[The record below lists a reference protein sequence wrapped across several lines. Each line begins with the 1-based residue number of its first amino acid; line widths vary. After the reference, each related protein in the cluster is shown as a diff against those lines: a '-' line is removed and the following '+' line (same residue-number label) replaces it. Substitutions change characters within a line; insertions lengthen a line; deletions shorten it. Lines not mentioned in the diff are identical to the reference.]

1 MLKSS
6 GLLSQTQTQ
15 KALLLFLFAASSV
28 AALAQVS
35 SYEQTT
41 KPALDISTNGG
52 SMSLT
57 KNTEEIPLLIVYDEE
72 IVEIDVTQ
80 AIDIKQKQFTAKNL
94 AAIIGVKPRQV
105 KAYRILRGRML
116 LRYGVTEVSMV
127 YLKLYLLQNIVN

>member
-1 MLKSS
+1 
-6 GLLSQTQTQ
+6 
-15 KALLLFLFAASSV
+15 
-28 AALAQVS
+28 
-35 SYEQTT
+35 
-41 KPALDISTNGG
+41 
-52 SMSLT
+52 MSLT